1 MLWCYDTVVLS
12 HVAQK
17 AYLILFDTT
26 STVVYMDT
34 FFITGIERT
43 WNTNTFQWLQK
54 GKPRLLVVIQKQR
67 LKYVY

>member
-26 STVVYMDT
+26 VVQY
-34 FFITGIERT
+34 IPILKEIWEERCVDR
-43 WNTNTFQWLQK
+43 NT
-54 GKPRLLVVIQKQR
+54 PVIGGR
-67 LKYVY
+67 IVAE